1 MSEVS
6 SLRLVGTLGF
16 AGLVSGLALVG
27 VYEITLPTILK
38 NKAEAL
44 RNAVFQVVPGATTM
58 QRLELVGQELAVKTE
73 GDGDAIYAAYD
84 DAGAFQGYAIPA
96 QGPGFQDNIGI
107 LYGYRPGD
115 KNIVGMAV
123 LESRETPGL
132 GDKIYKDNVF
142 QENFVA
148 LSVDPEIVAVKKGEK
163 KNPNEVDCI
172 TGATISSKAIVS
184 ILNGGNERWLDMLPG
199 AAPALEGRDA
209 P

>member
-1 MSEVS
+1 VSDVS
-6 SLRLVGTLGF
+6 SLRLVGTLGLS
-16 AGLVSGLALVG
+16 GLLSGLALVG
-27 VYEITLPTILK
+27 VYELTLPTILE

-58 QRLELVGQELAVKTE
+58 QRLERTGQALAVKAE

-84 DAGAFQGYAIPA
+84 DAGGFQGYAIPA
-96 QGPGFQDNIGI
+96 KGPGFQDNIAI

-115 KNIVGMAV
+115 KRIVGMAV

-132 GDKIYKDNVF
+132 GDKIYKDRAF

-148 LSVDPEIVAVKKGEK
+148 LSVEPEIVAVKKGEK